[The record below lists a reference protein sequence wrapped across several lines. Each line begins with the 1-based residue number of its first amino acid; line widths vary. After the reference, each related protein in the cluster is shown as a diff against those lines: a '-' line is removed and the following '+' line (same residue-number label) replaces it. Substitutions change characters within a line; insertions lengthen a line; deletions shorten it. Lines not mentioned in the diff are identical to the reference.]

1 MMTLLS
7 FMEKIYS
14 DTKTLSMIY
23 IIGSILL
30 FIFIILL
37 IFSLRK
43 PAKKPTKIIEEPNID
58 NNDTKVE
65 EIKEETNVVGKE
77 ENVIKETTETKD
89 ETKEETEKEKSSL
102 ENILNVVE
110 KQEEPKVEEVV
121 EEKKEEIVEEK
132 PSNVS
137 SEIPSIDDYVD
148 NIVNKT
154 YEKNEQFSSVY
165 VNTGTIKLESVLDK
179 LNVDDDIKDEIVPEN
194 EKVEKVEEESIPEQK
209 EEVKEEAVVENK
221 LDSLKAALEEKKEQE
236 NNTLDKLENLKKSL
250 EEKRNNVSD
259 KQDDLL
265 NKLNALK
272 NNNTNKL
279 DDLKSKLDS
288 LKNQK

>member
-43 PAKKPTKIIEEPNID
+43 PAKKTTNIIEEPNID

-65 EIKEETNVVGKE
+65 EIKEETKTEEEVEEVKTEIKE
-77 ENVIKETTETKD
+77 ENKEGIKEV
-89 ETKEETEKEKSSL
+89 KEKSSL
-102 ENILNVVE
+102 EDILNVVE
-110 KQEEPKVEEVV
+110 KQDEPKEEEIV

-132 PSNVS
+132 PSNIS
-137 SEIPSIDDYVD
+137 AEIPSIDDYVD

-165 VNTGTIKLESVLDK
+165 VNTGTIKLEKVLDK
-179 LNVDDDIKDEIVPEN
+179 LNVDDDIKEEIVPEN
-194 EKVEKVEEESIPEQK
+194 EKAEKDVEEPTTEII
-209 EEVKEEAVVENK
+209 EEVKKETVVENK
-221 LDSLKAALEEKKEQE
+221 LDNLKAALEEKKEQE

-259 KQDDLL
+259 KQVDLK

-279 DDLKSKLDS
+279 DDLKSKLDN